1 MAMFTKK
8 IKRNGH
14 FGYITYKD
22 LYSAL
27 KNNSSFT
34 YNYGAILHSFHK
46 YKKSLEVLKECRKTL
61 NDYNIQM
68 LMAEDYKLIGLK
80 DSALTCLN
88 EASFMIPNRFLPLY
102 HKMEIYKEKKDTT
115 NVINISELIISKK
128 VKDCSSSAV
137 RNIISEAEDAY
148 IDYNS
153 RYCE

>member
-1 MAMFTKK
+1 
-8 IKRNGH
+8 
-14 FGYITYKD
+14 
-22 LYSAL
+22 
-27 KNNSSFT
+27 
-34 YNYGAILHSFHK
+34 
-46 YKKSLEVLKECRKTL
+46 
-61 NDYNIQM
+61 M

-137 RNIISEAEDAY
+137 RNIISEVEDAY